1 MTRWRK
7 EILKKMIE
15 LDKDQCAEYEMSC
28 GYFTSEISEAFNK
41 RRDILED
48 EMAKSYGMTREEYD
62 NMCYENQNYSHIGG
76 EIPLC

>member
-1 MTRWRK
+1 
-7 EILKKMIE
+7 
-15 LDKDQCAEYEMSC
+15 MSC
-28 GYFTSEISEAFNK
+28 GYFTSEISESFNK